1 MPELYA
7 ALLAELARFDLAYV
21 HLEATAEEEVLVGLR
36 RAWPGTLIVNPVLPM
51 GPKQADRAAAD
62 HWLGL
67 GADLISFGRAFIADP
82 DLIERLRT
90 GLPIAPADETTYYQG
105 GDAGYLTCSAYQYTA

>member
-1 MPELYA
+1 
-7 ALLAELARFDLAYV
+7 
-21 HLEATAEEEVLVGLR
+21 VLVGLR

-51 GPKQADRAAAD
+51 GPKQTDRAAAD

-67 GADLISFGRAFIADP
+67 GADLISFGRAFLANP
-82 DLIERLRT
+82 DLVERLRN

-105 GDAGYLTCSAYQYTA
+105 TA